1 MKIVGSLVRPLPDSH
16 VSPLS
21 PDGRGRPGY
30 PALDREEIMR
40 IGQDAKI
47 YNILH
52 LQSSDFRG
60 AISIL
65 WGLGGR

>member
-1 MKIVGSLVRPLPDSH
+1 MKIAGSLVRPLPDSH
-16 VSPLS
+16 LYHLTDVRVGLRS
-21 PDGRGRPGY
+21 
-30 PALDREEIMR
+30 LDRKEIMR